1 MKKHFIILI
10 VISLAFLLPVNNV
23 NAFPFAQIFKAVSKF
38 FSKAASK
45 AGDDVTTKITKAAGD
60 DGIKK
65 VTENSD
71 EVFKKLRE
79 LSNEE
84 SILNIKNS
92 SSDKI
97 LSDHNV
103 INVAEKVASNDTV
116 RENVY
121 GFFQGARFTA
131 RTFLNSDY
139 FNNPNLTKKNSLI
152 CQTDRE
158 FFNFTLL
165 INEKDKNWIL
175 LTDNYIASKDNNF
188 TKIKKQE
195 LIVIKENDEFLFFA
209 TQIKKDKKFP
219 SEYFIISK
227 EGKFLFY
234 ENYLNEDVEKLI
246 SNQIKENVDNSKF
259 KCEKINH

>member
-10 VISLAFLLPVNNV
+10 VISLAFLLPFNNA

-103 INVAEKVASNDTV
+103 INLA
-116 RENVY
+116 
-121 GFFQGARFTA
+121 
-131 RTFLNSDY
+131 
-139 FNNPNLTKKNSLI
+139 
-152 CQTDRE
+152 
-158 FFNFTLL
+158 
-165 INEKDKNWIL
+165 
-175 LTDNYIASKDNNF
+175 
-188 TKIKKQE
+188 
-195 LIVIKENDEFLFFA
+195 
-209 TQIKKDKKFP
+209 
-219 SEYFIISK
+219 
-227 EGKFLFY
+227 
-234 ENYLNEDVEKLI
+234 
-246 SNQIKENVDNSKF
+246 
-259 KCEKINH
+259 